1 MKAANVQTTTFD
13 RTLTSWISS
22 ESAQMKPSSHAA
34 YLSILTTHLLP
45 ELGPLPPQEVTA
57 ARIAALIRE
66 KSENLSP
73 STVCVIA
80 AVLRHALRY
89 AEEQGENAAC
99 SAAGVPHVP
108 RSRRQDVHVLSVTEQ
123 AALEMVLR
131 EDDPCDVGVLLALCT
146 GLRVGELCGLRWG
159 DVAEK
164 SAFLSVRRTAQR
176 VRNPDGVGTTLR
188 FDSPKSVSSMRT
200 IPIPARVAKRLEAL
214 RAEDDCYV
222 LTGSQR
228 ALEPRTMQNRFKA
241 YQRAAGLEPRNFHT
255 LRHTFATRW
264 MEKGF
269 DVKTLSRVL
278 GHADVSTTL
287 NIYVHPSLETMR
299 GYMDQM

>member
-1 MKAANVQTTTFD
+1 MEAATVQASTFE
-13 RTLTSWISS
+13 RTLYDWINS
-22 ESAQMKPSSHAA
+22 EDGRIKPSSHAA
-34 YLSILTTHLLP
+34 YLSILSTHLLP
-45 ELGPLPPQEVTA
+45 ELGTLPPQEITA
-57 ARIAALIRE
+57 ARISSLIRE
-66 KSENLSP
+66 KSESLSP

-89 AEEQGENAAC
+89 AEEQGTNAAC
-99 SAAGVPHVP
+99 GVNGVPHIP
-108 RSRRQDVHVLSVTEQ
+108 KNRHQDIHVLSVTEQ
-123 AALEMVLR
+123 AALENVLR

-159 DVAEK
+159 DIAEK

-176 VRNPDGVGTTLR
+176 IRKPDGNGTELR
-188 FDSPKSVSSMRT
+188 FDTPKSVSSMRT
-200 IPIPARVAKRLEAL
+200 IPIPHRVARCLESL
-214 RAEDDCYV
+214 RAPDDCYV
-222 LTGSQR
+222 LTGSTR
-228 ALEPRTMQNRFKA
+228 PLEPRTMQNRIKT

-278 GHADVSTTL
+278 GHADVATTL
-287 NIYVHPSLETMR
+287 NVYVHPSLETMR